1 MHNPKYSVSSGGGVT
16 TPTTRHTFD
25 APHLVLVLSGF
36 SADPTCDCCGRV
48 CHCAR
53 KTSGRSFYFV
63 EDGEAAFLQ
72 AAQAIAWQ
80 LEVGG
85 PKPYSV
91 EEGLWGISELAPLLK
106 PRDESFLENAQKAKR
121 SGKTGAGAS
130 P

>member
-1 MHNPKYSVSSGGGVT
+1 MHNPKYSASSGGGVT

-36 SADPTCDCCGRV
+36 SADPTSDCCGRV

-91 EEGLWGISELAPLLK
+91 EEATVGHL
-106 PRDESFLENAQKAKR
+106 
-121 SGKTGAGAS
+121 
-130 P
+130 